1 LYIFASIPT
10 TFFMENYLAIF
21 IIALISLG
29 LTVLL
34 RSITAIVIQGA
45 LVFFFY
51 FTLIESTVILVVASA
66 IQVVITAVILY
77 KMFKAITFN
86 YTLVLEKT
94 HELKPNH
101 TVTLDKATRFSFWHT
116 K

>member
-1 LYIFASIPT
+1 MFAAIPT
-10 TFFMENYLAIF
+10 TFFMENYPAIF
-21 IIALISLG
+21 IIALITPG

-34 RSITAIVIQGA
+34 RSIIAIVIQAA

-51 FTLIESTVILVVASA
+51 FTLIESTAILLIISA
-66 IQVVITAVILY
+66 IQILITAVILY

-94 HELKPNH
+94 HDLKPNF
-101 TVTLDKATRFSFWHT
+101 TTTLD
-116 K
+116 